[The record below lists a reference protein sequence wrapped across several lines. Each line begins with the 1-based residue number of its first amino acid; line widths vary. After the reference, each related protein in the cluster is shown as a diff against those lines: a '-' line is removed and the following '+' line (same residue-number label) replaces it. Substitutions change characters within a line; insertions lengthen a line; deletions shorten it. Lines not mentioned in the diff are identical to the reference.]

1 MNELYPIFLK
11 LHQLEILVV
20 GGGYVAAEKLGF
32 IYKSSPRARVTIVAD
47 FIRPEVEEIIAGKE
61 VKVIKRKYRRWD
73 LRGKHIVIAA
83 TNKLPVNYKVRA
95 HCARRNIIV
104 NVADDPENCDFYMGG
119 IVTKGNLK
127 LGISTNGKSPTL
139 AKRLRQLFEQVFPEE
154 IDDLLE
160 NLNDYRATLQQDFEE
175 KVETLNTLTES
186 LIKQNNH
193 TKVNQ

>member
-11 LHQLEILVV
+11 LDQLEILVV
-20 GGGYVAAEKLGF
+20 GGGYVAAEKLRF
-32 IYKSSPRARVTIVAD
+32 IYKSSPRAHVTIVAD
-47 FIRPEVEEIIAGKE
+47 FVRPEVEAIISGKK
-61 VKVIKRKYRRWD
+61 VKVIQRKYRRRD

-83 TNKLPVNYKVRA
+83 TNKLPVNYQVRK
-95 HCARRNIIV
+95 HCTRRNIIV

-154 IDDLLE
+154 IDGLLNKLE
-160 NLNDYRATLQQDFEE
+160 TYRATLRQDFEE
-175 KVETLNTLTES
+175 KVEILNHLTES
-186 LIKQNNH
+186 LIQQN
-193 TKVNQ
+193 KPS

>member
-11 LHQLEILVV
+11 LDQLEILVV

-32 IYKSSPRARVTIVAD
+32 IYKSSPRARITIVAD
-47 FIRPEVEEIIAGKE
+47 FIRPEVEEIIAGKPM
-61 VKVIKRKYRRWD
+61 KIIKRKYRRRD

-83 TNKLPVNYKVRA
+83 TNKLPVNYQVRS
-95 HCARRNIIV
+95 HCTRRNIIV

-154 IDDLLE
+154 IDGLLD
-160 NLNDYRATLQQDFEE
+160 NLEAYRATLKQDFEE
-175 KVETLNTLTES
+175 KVETLNNLTES
-186 LIKQNNH
+186 LIKQNSN
-193 TKVNQ
+193 T

>member
-11 LHQLEILVV
+11 LDQLEILVV

-47 FIRPEVEEIIAGKE
+47 FIRPEVEEIISGKP
-61 VKVIKRKYRRWD
+61 VKVIQRRYHRRD
-73 LRGKHIVIAA
+73 LRGKYIVIAA
-83 TNKLPVNYKVRA
+83 TNKLPVNDQVRK
-95 HCARRNIIV
+95 HCTHRNIIV

-139 AKRLRQLFEQVFPEE
+139 AKRLRQLFEEIFPEE
-154 IDDLLE
+154 IDTLLN
-160 NLNDYRATLQQDFEE
+160 NLDDYRATLKQDFEE
-175 KVETLNTLTES
+175 KVETLNQLTES
-186 LIKQNNH
+186 LIQQN
-193 TKVNQ
+193 KPS

>member
-11 LHQLEILVV
+11 LQQLEILIV

-47 FIRPEVEEIIAGKE
+47 FIRPEVEKIIAGKA
-61 VKVIKRKYRRWD
+61 VKIIKRKYRRRD

-83 TNKLPVNYKVRA
+83 TNKLPVNYQVRK
-95 HCARRNIIV
+95 HCTRRHIIT

-139 AKRLRQLFEQVFPEE
+139 AKRLRQLFEQVFPED
-154 IDDLLE
+154 IDGLLD
-160 NLNDYRATLQQDFEE
+160 NLETYRATLKQDFEE
-175 KVETLNTLTES
+175 KVETLNQLTES
-186 LIKQNNH
+186 LIKQNSD
-193 TKVNQ
+193 T

>member
-11 LHQLEILVV
+11 LDQLEILVV

-32 IYKSSPRARVTIVAD
+32 IYKSSPRARITIVAD
-47 FIRPEVEEIIAGKE
+47 FIRPEVAEIIAGKS
-61 VKVIKRKYRRWD
+61 VKVIQRKYRRRD

-95 HCARRNIIV
+95 HCATRNIIV

-139 AKRLRQLFEQVFPEE
+139 AKRLRQLFEQIFPAE
-154 IDDLLE
+154 IDELLE
-160 NLNDYRATLQQDFEE
+160 NLNTYRATLQQDFEE
-175 KVETLNTLTES
+175 KVETLNNLTES
-186 LIKQNNH
+186 LIQQESNN
-193 TKVNQ
+193 

>member
-11 LHQLEILVV
+11 LDQLEILVV

-32 IYKSSPRARVTIVAD
+32 IYKSSPRARITIVAD
-47 FIRPEVEEIIAGKE
+47 FIRPEVVEIIAGKS
-61 VKVIKRKYRRWD
+61 VKVIQRKYRRRD
-73 LRGKHIVIAA
+73 LRGKHMVIVA

-95 HCARRNIIV
+95 HCATRNIIV

-139 AKRLRQLFEQVFPEE
+139 AKRLRQLFEQIFPAE
-154 IDDLLE
+154 IDELLE
-160 NLNDYRATLQQDFEE
+160 NLNTYRATLQQDFEE
-175 KVETLNTLTES
+175 KVETLNNLTES
-186 LIKQNNH
+186 LIQQESNN
-193 TKVNQ
+193 

>member
-1 MNELYPIFLK
+1 MNKLYPIFLK
-11 LHQLEILVV
+11 LEQLEILIV

-32 IYKSSPRARVTIVAD
+32 IFKSSPEARVTIVAD
-47 FIRPEVEEIIAGKE
+47 FIRPEVEELIAGHS
-61 VKVIKRKYRRWD
+61 VNIIKRKYRRRD

-83 TNKLPVNYKVRA
+83 TNKLPVNYQVRA
-95 HCARRNIIV
+95 NCSRRNIIV

-154 IDDLLE
+154 IDELLD
-160 NLNDYRATLQQDFEE
+160 NLETYRATLKQDFEE
-175 KVETLNTLTES
+175 KVETLNSLTES
-186 LIKQNNH
+186 LIQKH
-193 TKVNQ
+193 KPS